1 MGVVGGSC
9 GAGGSLWGSVGGGTL
24 GGQPPCRAGDGD
36 TPPRTRVGGG
46 GALPNSWVP
55 PPRGFPSC
63 DAVRRR
69 PRQPCA
75 GVARRACEGAAFTPL
90 VRRTRGGHTQAA
102 SPPSPKHV
110 SSHRSPSHEG
120 HPPSAARELTALV
133 PHGPAR
139 PPPCT
144 LAPPRAPLTPPPQKR
159 PRRGAA
165 QQVMPSHEG
174 SHEGS
179 GGRGCARLSHEA
191 GGVHVVVG
199 GRL

>member
-1 MGVVGGSC
+1 MGLGGHSGGPWVGVHLGGSPLAVQ
-9 GAGGSLWGSVGGGTL
+9 GMVTPPLARELAGGGLSQTPGS
-24 GGQPPCRAGDGD
+24 
-36 TPPRTRVGGG
+36 
-46 GALPNSWVP
+46 P

-144 LAPPRAPLTPPPQKR
+144 RAPPRAPLTPPPPQKR